1 MTMSQ
6 NETRSLRV
14 LIVLDHAHVNGGQ
27 AKVALDSAVGLA
39 RRGHAVTVFAA
50 VAPVDPRLVE
60 AGVRVVCLD
69 QPDIVSAG
77 SKMAFV
83 RQVIWNGEAA
93 RRLRAHLA
101 APGNLPDLIH
111 VHGWAKALSPSVAA
125 VVARVPCP
133 LIYTIHEYYLFC
145 PNGGFY
151 DYHAH
156 EICHRTPFSPSCLVT
171 NCDHFTYAHKVMRTV
186 RTGVLTWISRL
197 AQNVDRF
204 IAISDLQEEIARRH
218 LPKGS
223 AISRLS
229 NPIDAIDRG
238 PKPAGAASGAP
249 FLYAGRISPEKGLD
263 TLLEAG
269 RRSGLRIRIVGDGPE
284 AAAKQAAYPEMDFA
298 GWKKQA
304 EVGEEMRSARALIFP
319 SVWFEG
325 QPLIVLEAL
334 ASGTPVIVSDACAG
348 RESIVHSKNGLWFRA
363 KDVTDLSAAL
373 DSLVDDARVEAM
385 SAEAYRGYWSQ
396 PLTLDR
402 HLDGLEAIYAEVRAG
417 AALRAA

>member
-1 MTMSQ
+1 MTL
-6 NETRSLRV
+6 LRQGAVALHV

-39 RRGHAVTVFAA
+39 QRGHIVTIFAA
-50 VAPVDPRLVE
+50 VAPVDPRLAE
-60 AGVRVVCLD
+60 AGIRVVCLD

-77 SKMAFV
+77 SKTAFL
-83 RQVIWNGEAA
+83 RQVIWNSGAA
-93 RRLRAHLA
+93 RRLRDHLA
-101 APGNLPDLIH
+101 LPGNMPDLIH

-125 VVARVPCP
+125 VVARAPCP
-133 LIYTIHEYYLFC
+133 LVYTIHEYYLFC

-156 EICHRTPFSPSCLVT
+156 EICNRTPFSPSCLVT
-171 NCDHFTYAHKVMRTV
+171 NCDHYTYAHKLMRTV
-186 RTGVLTWISRL
+186 RTGVLKWVSRL

-218 LPKGS
+218 LPNGS
-223 AISRLS
+223 AITRLS
-229 NPIDAIDRG
+229 NPIDAVNRG
-238 PKPAGAASGAP
+238 PKPAGAANGAP

-284 AAAKQAAYPEMDFA
+284 APAKKAAYPEMDFA

-304 EVGEEMRSARALIFP
+304 GVIEEMRQARALVFP

-348 RESIVHSKNGLWFRA
+348 RESVIHGENGLWFRA
-363 KDVTDLSAAL
+363 KDVDDLSAAL
-373 DSLVDDARVEAM
+373 ASLSEDARVEAM
-385 SAEAYRGYWSQ
+385 SAEAHRRYWAQ

-402 HLDGLEAIYAEVRAG
+402 HLDGLEAIYREVTVTSSR
-417 AALRAA
+417 RAA